1 MTICHLRHS
10 LRQNFSL
17 LYLSP
22 FQELLPQ
29 QIFLDLTLRT
39 FFSLNWSSWD
49 PGFDIDIEKFTLRK
63 VRQCIV
69 RFANPPLAYEVG
81 LGTNLVLKSWEIWK
95 RLFGVNT
102 FDSWHWHWEVYPEK
116 GQGVQRSLSVAS
128 LSLLRPQT
136 SPQGEGHCYWLY
148 NWNLYFFKTLQ
159 HGKICKLEEEKT

>member
-39 FFSLNWSSWD
+39 FFSINWSSWD

-69 RFANPPLAYEVG
+69 TFANPPLAYEVG
-81 LGTNLVLKSWEIWK
+81 LGTNLVLKSWKIWK
-95 RLFGVNT
+95 RLFGGGYIWQLT
-102 FDSWHWHWEVYPEK
+102 MAL
-116 GQGVQRSLSVAS
+116 RSLPWERSGSATFIE
-128 LSLLRPQT
+128 RRFIEPPQT
-136 SPQGEGHCYWLY
+136 SDKSSRRRSLLLTFY
-148 NWNLYFFKTLQ
+148 
-159 HGKICKLEEEKT
+159 LEFVFL